1 MWIPLT
7 LLAMLLKLMTESLT
21 PVLRKPTGTIQIGNR
36 FSLTERKLLN
46 TLIWHSQENERVTG
60 SERTLSIAEVFHVI
74 GWTKSK
80 NKDDLKQAVR
90 KLAGTTVEW
99 NEFSHDQTQ
108 SWTVCT
114 FLSSGKIT
122 KNELKYRLNPEIVNQ
137 INRPTLY
144 AKMQLLIQGQ
154 FNRRH
159 SLILYE
165 FFLDFITRQHE
176 KPPVLEGVELSL
188 LFKLLGLQNSSYSAK
203 GNYRFFNRDI
213 LKPSLQEINEYSD
226 LDVSAKPHRY
236 KRAIHTLDFSV
247 KRKKSFQLTFDLV
260 DKCEEEE
267 SLKQQLVDLGVGDKQ
282 AEQLCENYSGERI
295 AANLVYY
302 EAQIKSGI
310 RVTNVGAWLKCA
322 VEEDY
327 RKNTKNVSVTKSKRE
342 CVKEEQELLEMQ
354 WAKFKENTV
363 REKYMK
369 KPKAWQDKEIAAFE
383 KSDKLNNALFRKKYV
398 KEGIKNPIVA
408 ALFYQGL
415 HATLLT
421 KPHETDLKA
430 YKLWHDRRGAR
441 RNENLSIQRLT
452 TSVQDEPEPTIRNT
466 P

>member
-1 MWIPLT
+1 MDLGSNSHLAYT
-7 LLAMLLKLMTESLT
+7 LKPMTESLT

-99 NEFSHDQTQ
+99 NEFSQDQKQ

-154 FNRRH
+154 FNKRH

-165 FFLDFITRQHE
+165 FFLDFISRQHE
-176 KPPVLEGVELSL
+176 KHLILEEVELSL
-188 LFKLLGLQNSSYSAK
+188 LYKLLGLQVSSYAAK

-236 KRAIHTLDFSV
+236 RRAIYALDFTV

-260 DKCEEEE
+260 DK
-267 SLKQQLVDLGVGDKQ
+267 L
-282 AEQLCENYSGERI
+282 
-295 AANLVYY
+295 
-302 EAQIKSGI
+302 
-310 RVTNVGAWLKCA
+310 
-322 VEEDY
+322 
-327 RKNTKNVSVTKSKRE
+327 
-342 CVKEEQELLEMQ
+342 
-354 WAKFKENTV
+354 
-363 REKYMK
+363 
-369 KPKAWQDKEIAAFE
+369 
-383 KSDKLNNALFRKKYV
+383 
-398 KEGIKNPIVA
+398 
-408 ALFYQGL
+408 
-415 HATLLT
+415 
-421 KPHETDLKA
+421 
-430 YKLWHDRRGAR
+430 
-441 RNENLSIQRLT
+441 
-452 TSVQDEPEPTIRNT
+452 
-466 P
+466 